1 MAYLAMSCAWHKTVG
16 IGVDTHVHRISNRLG
31 WIRKAP
37 SKTPEQTRK
46 ELEDWLPQFVSFKT
60 DFIISAD
67 ILTLIFIKDVTGM
80 KSIICWSDLDRLFVV
95 RLALN
100 APAVYAKTFVQL
112 EKRRPNSRIKPPKRL
127 N

>member
-1 MAYLAMSCAWHKTVG
+1 MSCAWHKTVG

-60 DFIISAD
+60 DFIISTGILIIILYLRCHWDEVNHLLVGFGQTICRPVGPKCSSCLCND
-67 ILTLIFIKDVTGM
+67 ICPTGKKEVKQSNKATKKIELTD
-80 KSIICWSDLDRLFVV
+80 
-95 RLALN
+95 
-100 APAVYAKTFVQL
+100 
-112 EKRRPNSRIKPPKRL
+112 
-127 N
+127 